1 MNLALLVLYPEVG
14 GTSMSGTPRLL
25 AMLPNALSVCRIIL
39 GLSFPWTPTDWRV
52 AVLVVAALTDLF
64 DGVSSRLFQAASPA
78 GRLLDPIAD
87 KVFVFMVVITLLVEK
102 SLVIWDVVLVGSR
115 DLVVL
120 AGIAW
125 CLFTREWSVLG
136 RVKPSLWG
144 KLATAAQFLFIL
156 IVLLRQQRDPAVL
169 LVTAALSGL
178 AAVHYL
184 WLYLRRSV
192 T

>member
-1 MNLALLVLYPEVG
+1 
-14 GTSMSGTPRLL
+14 MSGTPRLL

>member
-1 MNLALLVLYPEVG
+1 MNLPLLVRNPEDG
-14 GTSMSGTPRLL
+14 GRSMSGPPRLL
-25 AMLPNALSVCRIIL
+25 AMLPNALSLCRIIL
-39 GLSFPWTPTDWRV
+39 GLGFPWTPVNWRV
-52 AVLVVAALTDLF
+52 DVLVVAALTDLF
-64 DGVSSRLFQAASPA
+64 DGVSSRLFQAASPT

-87 KVFVFMVVITLLVEK
+87 KIFVLMVVMTLLIEE
-102 SLVIWDVVLVGSR
+102 SLGIWDVVLVGSR

-120 AGIAW
+120 AGIAL

-169 LVTAALSGL
+169 LITAAVSGL

-184 WLYLRRSV
+184 WIYLRGRL